1 MVFGLGKLFGNSDEP
16 EKPAKP
22 PAPTPSADATTT
34 AAAMTFV
41 RRDAVFNRDRR
52 IVGHLYRLQH
62 PGNEDPA
69 HATALRPRAIDETL
83 LSALCDGNAHWG
95 SKMGFIPLSSRS
107 LDDPLLLKLPTEN
120 TVLLLTLAEED
131 SDPEHLLERVNL
143 LRERGIRVGV
153 FRQPRHPGFAPLLGV
168 VDFGAIDVAEAQGS
182 IVRDFSVA
190 LRSSRDLHRTI
201 ELFGAHIE
209 TLDDVQLCHRCHF
222 SYFHGPFAKHGDSWK
237 PAKSS
242 NPHKMH
248 LMHLLNLVQSD
259 AENREIAVHVKQ
271 DPILTFRILRYLNS
285 PAIALVR
292 TISSIDEALILLGR
306 QKLMRWLSVLL
317 FSVKNPDYADWLLV
331 ENALSR
337 GRLMELLGEQGMDS
351 DQLFLTGI
359 LSNLDRILHIPLPE
373 AISQLN
379 LPDEIPRA
387 LLQAQGPYAPLLLVA
402 EACEGQDGER
412 IALAAQRCGLDP
424 IEVNQALLAATAW
437 ASDVTS
443 HWE

>member
-1 MVFGLGKLFGNSDEP
+1 
-16 EKPAKP
+16 PAK
-22 PAPTPSADATTT
+22 AAAAVADVATA

-41 RRDAVFNRDRR
+41 RRDAVFNRERR

-62 PGNEDPA
+62 PGHDDPTQA
-69 HATALRPRAIDETL
+69 STLSLQAIDGAL
-83 LSALCDGNAHWG
+83 LNTLCDGNAHWG
-95 SKMGFIPLSSRS
+95 AKTGFIPLSSRS
-107 LDDPLLLKLPTEN
+107 LDDPLLLKLPSEN
-120 TVLLLTLAEED
+120 TVLLLTLAEAD
-131 SDPEHLLERVNL
+131 SDPEALLARVNL
-143 LRERGIRVGV
+143 LRGRGIRIGV
-153 FRQPRHPGFAPLLGV
+153 FRQPRHPGFAPLLAV

-190 LRSSRDLHRTI
+190 LRSAKELHRTI
-201 ELFGAHIE
+201 DLFGANIE

-222 SYFHGPFAKHGDSWK
+222 GYFHGPFALQHESWK
-237 PAKSS
+237 PSKSS

-259 AENREIAVHVKQ
+259 AENREIAVQVKQ

-337 GRLMELLGEQGMDS
+337 GRLMELLGDQGTGGLDN
-351 DQLFLTGI
+351 DDLFLTGI

-373 AISQLN
+373 AIAQLK
-379 LPDEIPRA
+379 LPEDIPRA
-387 LLQAQGPYAPLLLVA
+387 LLQGQGPYAPLLLVA

-412 IALAAQRCGLDP
+412 IGLAAQRCGLDP
-424 IEVNQALLAATAW
+424 IEVNQAMLAATAW
-437 ASDVTS
+437 ASDITS